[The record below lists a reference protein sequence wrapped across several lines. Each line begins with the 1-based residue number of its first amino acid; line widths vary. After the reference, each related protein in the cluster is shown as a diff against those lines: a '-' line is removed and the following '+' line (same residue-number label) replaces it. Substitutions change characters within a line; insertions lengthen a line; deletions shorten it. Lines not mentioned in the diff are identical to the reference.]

1 MPVREPHLSANG
13 SATAPVVPFQRLA
26 LAAAVSGV
34 AAGLLFTLI
43 QQWLLVPSILQAEVL
58 ELGHDSHTVG
68 TLRMVLTL
76 VFNCLAGFGYGLL
89 LAVGMSL
96 RQHRGWLHG
105 LAWGSAGWLCFS
117 LAPALGLP
125 PELPGGPAAPLGV
138 RQLWWL
144 YAAAG
149 TAVGLTLAIFGRTR
163 LWRLA
168 GVLLAGLPHVAGA
181 PGAGWLGLPPV
192 ARLFAVGALGAAA
205 VFWLTLG
212 AGLGLVFARRP
223 VS

>member
-1 MPVREPHLSANG
+1 
-13 SATAPVVPFQRLA
+13 VPFQRLA

-43 QQWLLVPSILQAEVL
+43 QQWLLVPLILQAEAL
-58 ELGHDSHTVG
+58 ELGHDSHTGG

-76 VFNCLAGFGYGLL
+76 VFNCLTGFGYGLL

-96 RQHRGWLHG
+96 RRHRGWLHG
-105 LAWGSAGWLCFS
+105 LAWGSAGWLCFA

-125 PELPGGPAAPLGV
+125 PELPGAATALLGI
-138 RQLWWL
+138 RQVWWL
-144 YAAAG
+144 YAVAG
-149 TAVGLTLAIFGRTR
+149 SALGLTLAIFARRR

-168 GVLLAGLPHVAGA
+168 GVLVAALPHVSGA
-181 PGAGWLGLPPV
+181 PGAGWLGLPPE
-192 ARLFAVGALGAAA
+192 ARLFAVGALGAAV

-212 AGLGLVFARRP
+212 AGLGLVLARRP
-223 VS
+223 VP